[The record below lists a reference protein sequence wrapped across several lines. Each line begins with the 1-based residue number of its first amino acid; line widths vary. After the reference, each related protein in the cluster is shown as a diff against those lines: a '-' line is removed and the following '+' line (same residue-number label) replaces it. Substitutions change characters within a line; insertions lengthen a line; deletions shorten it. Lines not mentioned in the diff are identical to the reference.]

1 MKAKPVEYKIFNRNN
16 ALSLFVSVFMGLIS
30 GCANND
36 YSDLRAYIGEVHAR
50 PKGAIEPLPE
60 IKVVETFIF
69 KPDGLRDPF
78 RPVEKIEED
87 DGFSVAGEGGIRP
100 DKTRHKEE
108 LESFSLETLSM
119 VGTMAM
125 KTDLWGLVRVS
136 DGSGT
141 VHHVQVGNYMGR
153 NYGKVT
159 RIKENVIE
167 LMEIIPVEGK
177 PGHWKEQQASLKLT
191 E

>member
-1 MKAKPVEYKIFNRNN
+1 MKTKPPELQYIFGKKT
-16 ALSLFVSVFMGLIS
+16 LGLFVSVFLGFIS
-30 GCANND
+30 GCANED
-36 YSDLRAYIGEVHAR
+36 YSDLRTYITKVIAR

-60 IKVVETFIF
+60 IKVVEAFIF

-78 RPVEKIEED
+78 RPVEKIEEKD
-87 DGFSVAGEGGIRP
+87 EIDIASGGGVRP
-100 DKTRHKEE
+100 DTTRHKED

-125 KTDLWGLVRVS
+125 TSDLWGLVRVS
-136 DGSGT
+136 DGTGT
-141 VHHVQVGNYMGR
+141 VHHVQVGNYMGT

-167 LMEIIPVEGK
+167 LMEIVPVKGK

>member
-1 MKAKPVEYKIFNRNN
+1 MKAKPVEHKYINRSK
-16 ALSLFVSVFMGLIS
+16 ALSLFVSVFLGLIS

-36 YSDLRAYIGEVHAR
+36 YSDLRAYISEVNSR

-78 RPVEKIEED
+78 RPVEKIED
-87 DGFSVAGEGGIRP
+87 DDEFSVAGEGGISP
-100 DKTRHKEE
+100 DNTRHKEE

-125 KTDLWGLVRVS
+125 NSDLWGLVRVS
-136 DGSGT
+136 DGTGT
-141 VHHVQVGNYMGR
+141 VHHVQVGNYMGS
-153 NYGKVT
+153 NFGKVT
-159 RIKENVIE
+159 RIKENMIE
-167 LMEIIPVEGK
+167 LMEIVPVEGK